1 MGTYNKISAG
11 PTTYIRFLMP
21 GIHLRRKERY
31 IEMKRRTRRGIS
43 LIAIY
48 VVQTAIVI

>member
-11 PTTYIRFLMP
+11 PTTYIRVLMP

-31 IEMKRRTRRGIS
+31 IDEKEKKKGYITYYNLCRSNRDS
-43 LIAIY
+43 D
-48 VVQTAIVI
+48 